1 MKVVEFFKLY
11 ILALKRLKSK
21 NSKLAVLLVE
31 F

>member
-11 ILALKRLKSK
+11 ILALRLKSK